1 MHTFIS
7 ALVIVAISV
16 CLASPVSSQVVRPSP
31 LSAALQQQAGAV
43 ALELTLESA
52 IARGLTH
59 HLAALV
65 ADAGVKAAAGR
76 RLSALSAL
84 LPQVNA
90 QGSAVRQK
98 INLAAFGFRAP
109 GFPDV
114 IGPFNVYDGRLHVSQ
129 PIVDLAALN
138 RSRGETVAL
147 DAARYDERDARRFVA
162 LVVTNLYL
170 ESLASASRIEAGRAE
185 LATATALYT
194 LAEDLRTAGLVPRI
208 DVLRAQVQRETAE
221 QRQIALENALEKSK
235 LALAQAI
242 GLTPL
247 TQPIVL
253 ADRLAFVPAATIT
266 FEGALGRAQV
276 ERADLRAAESRV
288 AEREAKLRAEREW
301 RLPTLHVEANYG
313 SIGAT
318 VGLMRP
324 TYSAAAAVSVPLFD
338 GQAGQARVLGADAEL
353 QRARA
358 EADDLRGR
366 VAYDV
371 RAALL
376 DLQAAERQVQ
386 VASHTVELAT
396 EQQTQAED
404 RFKAGV
410 TTNLELVQAQ
420 AALAAANDAYIAGVS
435 AHNFAKVA
443 LARAI
448 GIPEQTFPQF
458 IAGATP

>member
-1 MHTFIS
+1 MQRFIS
-7 ALVIVAISV
+7 ALLFAAISAGV
-16 CLASPVSSQVVRPSP
+16 ASPVSSQVVRPSP
-31 LSAALQQQAGAV
+31 LSAALQQQPGAA

-59 HLAALV
+59 HVAALV
-65 ADAGVKAAAGR
+65 AEADVKAAAGR

-129 PIVDLAALN
+129 PIVDLAALD
-138 RSRGETVAL
+138 RSHGEAVAL
-147 DAARYDERDARRFVA
+147 DAARYVA

-247 TQPIVL
+247 TQPITL
-253 ADRLAFVPAATIT
+253 ADRLAFVPAASIS
-266 FEGALGRAQV
+266 FESALGRAQI
-276 ERADLRAAESRV
+276 ERADLRAADARV
-288 AEREAKLRAEREW
+288 AAGEARLRAEREW

-313 SIGAT
+313 TIGAT
-318 VGLMRP
+318 VGATRP

-353 QRARA
+353 QRTRA